1 MRPRSLAL
9 VSALLLI
16 VAACSGP
23 GATVS
28 PTAPAPS
35 PTPGAS
41 ASASAQRI
49 EVKLTDAL
57 KMEPAEMTV
66 KVGEPVTFV
75 VTNTGAIDHE
85 FYLGDEAA
93 QEAHEMEMMSSMG
106 PMSMDESMG
115 FTVKPGETKEL
126 TYTFNKAG
134 QMLAGCHVTGH
145 YPAGMK
151 ATITVTQ

>member
-1 MRPRSLAL
+1 MRPIRL
-9 VSALLLI
+9 VIGFTLTLV
-16 VAACSGP
+16 VAACSGAGSTSAP
-23 GATVS
+23 SVATSSS
-28 PTAPAPS
+28 PTGS
-35 PTPGAS
+35 GT
-41 ASASAQRI
+41 AQRI

-57 KMEPAEMTV
+57 KMEPAQISV
-66 KVGEPVTFV
+66 NAGQPVTFV

-106 PMSMDESMG
+106 PMSMDESVG

-126 TYTFNKAG
+126 TQKFEKAG
-134 QMLAGCHVTGH
+134 EMLAGCHVTGH

-151 ATITVTQ
+151 MTIAVTE